1 MDWDFSEGFDEPAAA
16 PATTERELLPEGTH
30 ELLIKDV
37 RLGEQLEVR
46 LAHED
51 RRYGW
56 VFCRLPKGASWAK
69 AIGRSLVTALGM
81 DDAQWRAAELSD
93 IADRLVQ
100 AELYHK
106 LGRDG
111 RTWVNVRRFLPV
123 EKPAAPAPV
132 KKSPPR
138 TAGEKAMKTAMES
151 SDDIPF

>member
-1 MDWDFSEGFDEPAAA
+1 MDWDFSEGFDEPAA
-16 PATTERELLPEGTH
+16 PTTTERELLPEGTH
-30 ELLIKDV
+30 ELLIKEV
-37 RLGEQLEVR
+37 RVGDLLEVR

-56 VFCRLPKGASWAK
+56 VFCRLPKDASWAK
-69 AIGRSLVTALGM
+69 TIGRSLVAALGM
-81 DDAQWRAAELSD
+81 DDAKWKAADPSD
-93 IADRLVQ
+93 VADRLVQ

-106 LGRDG
+106 VGRDG

-123 EKPAAPAPV
+123 EKPAAAPI

-138 TAGEKAMKTAMES
+138 TAGEKAMKQAMETS